1 MFKRIQ
7 KTLDFCT
14 WASESRIGDSN
25 FLLGDNTCK
34 EENCCNHR
42 MDYSAIETKNG
53 RDSITFLSHM
63 DIADATDS
71 FTAWYVYVGVL
82 PLGNHYIPKQVETR

>member
-1 MFKRIQ
+1 
-7 KTLDFCT
+7 
-14 WASESRIGDSN
+14 
-25 FLLGDNTCK
+25 
-34 EENCCNHR
+34 